1 MAVTDPAAWEDIE
14 QAIWYWL
21 SQCTGIAGDRVRNP
35 QPRDYGEARGPAPK
49 AVLRLLSLV
58 PNSQQMITPLPQTMV
73 QRYTVIA
80 NGPGEVGV
88 DFYPGTSAT
97 PQRISI
103 VAGVGDPPNVSAA
116 ALLLQLQAD
125 LPAGYSAV
133 IDPLDD
139 TSIRVSGSEAEPLF
153 ASAPADPALLAVSTA
168 MPRFPDL
175 VTVRVTAVWRVEFRA
190 NDVNGLGIAANA
202 MSKALLYRRTLLDPA
217 MARLGFYPAGTA
229 FIQAEIPVER
239 DESLA
244 VLDVQFVGHLTGAV
258 ANTAMRQVGLTQT
271 AAAA

>member
-1 MAVTDPAAWEDIE
+1 MPVTDPAAWDQVE
-14 QAIWYWL
+14 QAIWYWI
-21 SQCTGIAGDRVRNP
+21 SQCTGIAADRVRNP
-35 QPRDYGEARGPAPK
+35 QPREFGEARGPAPK

-58 PNSQQMITPLPQTMV
+58 PNSQPMTTPLPQIKV

-88 DFYPGTSAT
+88 DFYPDVSETQ
-97 PQRISI
+97 QRISI
-103 VAGVGDPPNVSAA
+103 IAGVGDPPNVSAA
-116 ALLLQLQAD
+116 ALLAQLQAD

-133 IDPLDD
+133 IDPEDD
-139 TSIRVSGSEAEPLF
+139 TSIRVSGSAAEPLF
-153 ASAPADPALLAVSTA
+153 ASATADAALLTVTTA

-175 VTVRVTAVWRVEFRA
+175 ITVRVTPVWRIEFRA

-202 MSKALLYRRTLLDPA
+202 MSKAMVYRRTLLDPT
-217 MARLGFYPAGTA
+217 MVRLGFYPAGTP
-229 FIQAEIPVER
+229 FTEAEIPTER

-244 VLDVQFVGHLTGAV
+244 VLDVQYVGHLTGAV
-258 ANTAMRQVGLTQT
+258 ANVAMRQVGLTQT